1 MVRSGSNELRDAAG
15 LDARKRGSWML
26 KELIFALPLS
36 AISSAVYAEATA
48 PETLRRTGS
57 WVVDYDRDSC
67 RLIAPFG
74 TDRNMIIMR
83 LTSYQPSDTFDF
95 DLYGH
100 RFARNSFVTKVKVD
114 FGLRGA
120 PTEKEAMRAKAGDLP
135 IIFLGSMRLDGWES
149 ATLNEVGPPVSAKQE
164 AAVSG
169 VTVTVGGRKP
179 FRLAFGSLAKPM
191 EQFRACQAD
200 LVKTWGYDPAVQTTL
215 SRPARPT
222 EPPEAWLRPE
232 DYPTG
237 AVAMGQSG
245 IVQFRLDIEADGRVV
260 GCHVLARTNPDV
272 FADAT
277 CRAVTKRAK
286 LEPALD
292 AGGKPVRSFWIRRVI
307 WRIF

>member
-1 MVRSGSNELRDAAG
+1 MVRSVSNELRDAAG

-36 AISSAVYAEATA
+36 AMSSAVFAEASA

-74 TDRNMIIMR
+74 TDRNMIIM
-83 LTSYQPSDTFDF
+83 
-95 DLYGH
+95 
-100 RFARNSFVTKVKVD
+100 
-114 FGLRGA
+114 
-120 PTEKEAMRAKAGDLP
+120 
-135 IIFLGSMRLDGWES
+135 FLGSMRLDGWES

-292 AGGKPVRSFWIRRVI
+292 AGGKPV
-307 WRIF
+307 